1 MSNQGIPLELLPET
15 FTHPLFQESPD
26 GPRPLNQLAERLV
39 DWYREQTGEKP
50 GLDHELFQNCFFLP
64 ATGGRLL
71 IPGLKASPWQGA
83 CRSSFGEHMGG
94 LVHNLNNPLNALSGM
109 VQLMM
114 FRDPERTD
122 LGGLEE
128 QIDLLIAM
136 IREAGERFRHL
147 EDGRAGAPTSWK
159 DVVEQE
165 LGFYRA
171 VPALKHRS
179 IVEADL
185 PGDSPCPLGYHEAVL
200 LVDCLLD
207 SALACVPAEGQSPLS
222 LCLEDGWP
230 LIELKE
236 CNEEARALSHAA
248 LRLPVIDGLLR
259 KHGRRLDWKLSEN
272 ILRLHCAREEA

>member
-1 MSNQGIPLELLPET
+1 MSNQGIPFELLPET
-15 FTHPLFQESPD
+15 FAHPLFQESLD
-26 GPRPLNQLAERLV
+26 GPRPLNQLAERLI

-50 GLDHELFQNCFFLP
+50 GLDHELFHDCLALP
-64 ATGGRLL
+64 TTAGRLL

-114 FRDPERTD
+114 FRDPERKD

-136 IREAGERFRHL
+136 IRETGERYRHL
-147 EDGRAGAPTSWK
+147 EDGRANAPTSWK
-159 DVVEQE
+159 DVFEQE

-171 VPALKHRS
+171 VPALKHRC
-179 IVEADL
+179 IVEAEL
-185 PGDSPCPLGYHEAVL
+185 PADSPCPLGYHEAVL
-200 LVDCLLD
+200 MADCLLD
-207 SALACVPAEGQSPLS
+207 SVLACVPAEGQSPLKVH
-222 LCLEDGWP
+222 LEDGWP
-230 LIELKE
+230 LLELNE
-236 CNEEARALSHAA
+236 CNAEARVQSYAA
-248 LRLPVIDGLLR
+248 LRLPVIDGLLK
-259 KHGRRLDWKLSEN
+259 KHGRRLDWKLSEK